1 MNSLRVFGR
10 HLRDAGRNLFRN
22 SWMTIATML
31 TMTVTLMVIGG
42 LMTLMVNVDNIITD
56 IEQGVQINVYVD
68 PVASEEDETE
78 LIQSIHEIDRVV
90 NIDYRS
96 AEDEYQMLVEQ
107 YGDTFEL
114 FEGDANPFY
123 NRLIVSVEDPQ
134 YLDEVLAQ
142 IEEKQFIVE
151 ATYGELNA
159 ENILRITEIVR
170 IVMALMAAILVVVA
184 ILLISNTI
192 RLTIYSRGTEIEIMR
207 LVGAKN
213 SYIQAPFILEGVFI
227 GFISALIASG
237 LTYLVY
243 QGIQTLTFEL
253 FGLHIIRYQPAFPM
267 LIIIAIVLVVIGV
280 LLGIFG
286 ARRSIKRFL
295 TI

>member
-68 PVASEEDETE
+68 PVASEEDEAE
-78 LIQSIHEIDRVV
+78 LIQSINKIDRVV
-90 NIDYRS
+90 NIDYSS

-107 YGDTFEL
+107 YGDTFKL

-134 YLDEVLAQ
+134 YLDEVLVQ

-151 ATYGELNA
+151 ATYGELDA

-170 IVMALMAAILVVVA
+170 IVMALMAAILVVIA

-253 FGLHIIRYQPAFPM
+253 FGLHIIRYQSAFPM
-267 LIIIAIVLVVIGV
+267 LIIIAIILVVIGV

-295 TI
+295 II

>member
-42 LMTLMVNVDNIITD
+42 LMALMVNVDNITTD

-68 PVASEEDETE
+68 PVASEEDEAS
-78 LIQSIHEIDRVV
+78 LIQSIESLDHVV
-90 NIDYRS
+90 QIDYSS
-96 AEDEYQMLVEQ
+96 AEDEYQMLVDQ
-107 YGDTFEL
+107 YGDSFKL

-134 YLDEVLAQ
+134 YLDDVLAQ
-142 IEEKQFIVE
+142 IKEMQFIVE
-151 ATYGELNA
+151 ATYGEIDA
-159 ENILRITEIVR
+159 ENILRITEVVR
-170 IVMALMAAILVVVA
+170 IVMALLAAILVVVA

-192 RLTIYSRGTEIEIMR
+192 RLTIYSRSTEIEIMR

-237 LTYLVY
+237 LTYLLY

-267 LIIIAIVLVVIGV
+267 MAIIAVILVIIGI
-280 LLGIFG
+280 LLGVAG
-286 ARRSIKRFL
+286 ARRSTRQFL
-295 TI
+295 TT

>member
-68 PVASEEDETE
+68 PVASEEDEAE
-78 LIQSIHEIDRVV
+78 LIQSINKIDRVV
-90 NIDYRS
+90 NIDYSS

-107 YGDTFEL
+107 YGDTFKL

-134 YLDEVLAQ
+134 YLDEVLVQ

-151 ATYGELNA
+151 ATYGELDA

-170 IVMALMAAILVVVA
+170 IVMALMAAILVVIA

-295 TI
+295 II